1 MSFLGHGQIYRSDGG
16 GLLRSRARERR
27 LLPPPAFIVSMSLQP
42 GIPWQVALQQRL
54 PPLPRLLSMFNDSV
68 VSFYHHLNRGGEFST
83 GDMGKIQPA
92 LTRGGTSLPIVP
104 YTPFGAVGS
113 ISPLDVLSLST
124 RTSEEGESQSKGS
137 SGDGNRGPARRTAA
151 PTSQGRK
158 ASIPKDGS
166 EARPR

>member
-92 LTRGGTSLPIVP
+92 LTLFRS
-104 YTPFGAVGS
+104 
-113 ISPLDVLSLST
+113 
-124 RTSEEGESQSKGS
+124 
-137 SGDGNRGPARRTAA
+137 
-151 PTSQGRK
+151 TSQHNPVVVC
-158 ASIPKDGS
+158 SI
-166 EARPR
+166 RLT